1 MRVSTYAERLLTA
14 IMALL
19 GILCFYWMSEST
31 VAQTTQPSSTLAD
44 IFQAYLLDAR

>member
-14 IMALL
+14 ILALL

-31 VAQTTQPSSTLAD
+31 FAKTTHPSATLAD
-44 IFQAYLLDAR
+44 IFHAYLHDAL